1 MSLSHFSTLYY
12 EIGGF
17 KLIFNQ
23 ILLHIL
29 FILKNERTVSSAYH
43 LLRGKRSGQTIQ
55 DVGMYKLHCYF
66 GILPKLKRTTF
77 DEAIFALQAAE
88 TIQVDV
94 EGYYTM
100 KDELQFEHIPY
111 FNGWHYRGNEHR
123 FFSRLALLVETLSY
137 TKEQISYFAPTEKNV
152 ESQMFLRSFLQ
163 KHPFREEA
171 FRHQILSEVTE
182 ALDHPLLN
190 ELQRDI
196 VVARLSGANV
206 AGLTWQQLAQK
217 YAISELDVQLNF
229 ISALHG
235 MLAKVKEKP
244 LPLMNQ
250 LADNVYI
257 SMPLTDSTYETAK
270 LLNEGKSLEQIAAIR
285 RLKISTIEDHVVE
298 IVMNLPTFNIAAFLS
313 KEQLKE
319 INETSEAYATK
330 KLRVLK
336 EVLPHYSYFQLR
348 LGLAKGE

>member
-1 MSLSHFSTLYY
+1 M
-12 EIGGF
+12 
-17 KLIFNQ
+17 IFNQ

-29 FILKNERTVSSAYH
+29 YILKNERTVSSAYH

-77 DEAIFALQAAE
+77 DEAIGSLQAAQLIE
-88 TIQVDV
+88 VDD
-94 EGYYTM
+94 EGYFSM
-100 KDELQFEHIPY
+100 KEELAFDQLPY

-123 FFSRLALLVETLSY
+123 FFSRLSLLVETLSH
-137 TKEQISYFAPTEKNV
+137 TKENISYFAPTEKNV
-152 ESQMFLRSFLQ
+152 EAQMFLRAFLQ
-163 KHPFREEA
+163 KHPFREVA
-171 FRHQILSEVTE
+171 FRHQLLTEVIE
-182 ALDHPLLN
+182 ALDQPLLS

-196 VVARLSGANV
+196 VVLRLSGANV

-217 YAISELDVQLNF
+217 HDMSELDVQLQF

-235 MLAKVKEKP
+235 MLSKVLEKP
-244 LPLMNQ
+244 LPLMQQ
-250 LADNVYI
+250 LAEDVYI
-257 SMPLTDSTYETAK
+257 SMPLTDSTSETAK

-298 IVMNLPTFNIAAFLS
+298 IVMNIPAFNIAAFLS

-319 INETSEAYATK
+319 IHETSEAYATK

-348 LGLAKGE
+348 LGLAKGEV